1 MKDDQLWNELYARMD
16 KGEITWTEMLDELS
30 LKGFK
35 FGINE
40 GIAR

>member
-1 MKDDQLWNELYARMD
+1 MNDDQLWNELYTQMD

>member
-1 MKDDQLWNELYARMD
+1 MNDDQLYKELYARMD
-16 KGEITWTEMLDELS
+16 KGEITWSEMLDELS

>member
-1 MKDDQLWNELYARMD
+1 MNEQELWDKLYAQMD
-16 KGEITWTEMLDELS
+16 KGLITYTEMFEELHER
-30 LKGFK
+30 GFK